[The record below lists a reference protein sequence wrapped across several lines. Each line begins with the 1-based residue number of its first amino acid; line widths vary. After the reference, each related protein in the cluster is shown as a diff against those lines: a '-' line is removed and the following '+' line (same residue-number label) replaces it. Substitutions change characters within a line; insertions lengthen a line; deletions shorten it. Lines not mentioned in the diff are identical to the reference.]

1 MFRGQCHFHVSAS
14 NGVCLYLCW
23 SVGLDSPDV
32 LLFTD
37 ADQFSTAGLN
47 LSSPTGS
54 LSECVHMC
62 VFMCVWVFVCL
73 LVIVGACVWLSITS
87 TWPQKPGAGLFCPRS
102 YPHI

>member
-54 LSECVHMC
+54 LSESVCVC
-62 VFMCVWVFVCL
+62 VCL
-73 LVIVGACVWLSITS
+73 R
-87 TWPQKPGAGLFCPRS
+87 QKQIKLEN
-102 YPHI
+102 

>member
-54 LSECVHMC
+54 LSECVCVC
-62 VFMCVWVFVCL
+62 VFEAEANQIRKLILWRWVRGEMTVEN
-73 LVIVGACVWLSITS
+73 
-87 TWPQKPGAGLFCPRS
+87 
-102 YPHI
+102 